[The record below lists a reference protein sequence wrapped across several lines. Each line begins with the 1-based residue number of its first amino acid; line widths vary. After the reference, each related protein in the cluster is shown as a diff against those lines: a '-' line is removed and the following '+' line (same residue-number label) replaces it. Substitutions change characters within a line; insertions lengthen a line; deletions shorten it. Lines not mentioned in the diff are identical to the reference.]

1 MVAARLADGE
11 GETTSDRGGPED
23 PWVGCLEAKAPDAA
37 MPRHGRFPK
46 DHPIAS
52 EDHVIRGRVL
62 VTIQTRK
69 LPTSYNPGAVQP
81 DQMATDAP
89 NSRSPERRAAHDAA

>member
-1 MVAARLADGE
+1 
-11 GETTSDRGGPED
+11 
-23 PWVGCLEAKAPDAA
+23 

-46 DHPIAS
+46 DHPIVS